1 MSISYQSKD
10 SLILG
15 KQLAVQEVCIQFADV
30 GLYSASGSVVT
41 VNLQEAHTIV
51 NVIHC
56 DNSVPSAVLT
66 AIASCVTTGTSVAI
80 TLANAFA
87 ANDSL
92 KISYIVTE

>member
-1 MSISYQSKD
+1 MPFQS
-10 SLILG
+10 SNELILNQ
-15 KQLAVQEVCIQFADV
+15 QLKVQEVCIRFADV

-41 VNLQEAHTIV
+41 VNLYQSHSIV

-87 ANDSL
+87 TNDSL
-92 KISYIVTE
+92 IVKYIVDESA

>member
-15 KQLAVQEVCIQFADV
+15 QQLAVQEVCIRFADT
-30 GLYSASGSVVT
+30 GLYTASGSVVT
-41 VNLQEAHTIV
+41 VNLYESCSIV

-66 AIASCVTTGTSVAI
+66 ALASCVVTGTSVAI

-87 ANDSL
+87 TSDSI